1 MIKTLIFDFGD
12 VFINLNKN
20 LFNKQMHKV
29 FGDIANNQSLLN
41 LLNNYET
48 GNVNTEAFVNTLKLY
63 NSSFSEDSIIKL
75 WNSIIADFP
84 YYRVEFLKNL
94 KATRDYKLI
103 LLSNTNELHINFI
116 KGQVSFYDE
125 FKSCF
130 DEFYLSNE
138 IKLRKPNK
146 DIFDFDLKSNN
157 INGEETLFIDD
168 TVEHINSASKLNMK
182 TWWLKP
188 NEDITTL
195 ITVKNNLLC

>member
-29 FGDIANNQSLLN
+29 FGDIANNQGLLN

-130 DEFYLSNE
+130 DEFYLSHE

-146 DIFDFDLKSNN
+146 DIFDFVLKSNN
-157 INGEETLFIDD
+157 INAEDTLFIDD